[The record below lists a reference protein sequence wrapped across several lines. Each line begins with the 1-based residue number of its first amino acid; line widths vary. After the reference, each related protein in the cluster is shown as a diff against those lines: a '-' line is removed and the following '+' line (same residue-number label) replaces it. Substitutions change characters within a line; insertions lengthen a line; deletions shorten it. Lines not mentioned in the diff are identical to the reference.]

1 MRTIDRTTVTVGA
14 PVFRWSPTGNVTLL
28 GINWGGLQIGG
39 VFEGAFS
46 AIDGIKTDMSPYY
59 TWRTY

>member
-1 MRTIDRTTVTVGA
+1 M
-14 PVFRWSPTGNVTLL
+14 TLL
-28 GINWGGLQIGG
+28 GINWGGLEIGG

-46 AIDGIKTDMSPYY
+46 AIDGIKTDLSPYY